1 MLCSFSIS
9 QVLLVCCVAPT
20 VDLYVTYQPR
30 IPAQM
35 GPEDAYDERIGG
47 CRRAGAAKPIYVG
60 HTLSHCIGARC
71 LRFGARD
78 IPEQLR

>member
-35 GPEDAYDERIGG
+35 GPEDAYDERNGG
-47 CRRAGAAKPIYVG
+47 CCRSDAAQPCHVG
-60 HTLSHCIGARC
+60 NTLSHCLGARC
-71 LRFGARD
+71 LRVGERD
-78 IPEQLR
+78 IHAQL